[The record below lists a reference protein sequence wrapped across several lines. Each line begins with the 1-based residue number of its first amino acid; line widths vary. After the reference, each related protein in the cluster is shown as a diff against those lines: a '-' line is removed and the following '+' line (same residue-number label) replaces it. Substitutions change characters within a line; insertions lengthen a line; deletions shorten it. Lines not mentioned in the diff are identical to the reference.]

1 MCFGRIG
8 TFHRVE
14 SVRHV
19 SVIRCFWHVRVATL
33 AVGVACGGSP
43 VPQQAPTASLVGT
56 WRIVRHS
63 APAGSDSASLLL
75 GSAPRGYLVYDATG
89 HVFLQVQDSRADTL
103 RQGAWRDAPDSVLKR
118 LLSGFR
124 AYFGT
129 YTVDSL
135 ALLVMHR
142 LEGEFLPQG
151 RGTMEVATPF
161 RLRGD
166 SLTLGADSLEQWH
179 FVRVLR

>member
-1 MCFGRIG
+1 MCFARIE
-8 TFHRVE
+8 TFFRGE
-14 SVRHV
+14 SVRQV
-19 SVIRCFWHVRVATL
+19 SFIRCFWHVRWATL

-43 VPQQAPTASLVGT
+43 VPQPAPTASLVGT
-56 WRIVRHS
+56 WRIVRHAAS
-63 APAGSDSASLLL
+63 AGSDSASLLL
-75 GSAPRGYLVYDATG
+75 GPSPRGYLVYDATG

-103 RQGAWRDAPDSVLKR
+103 RQGAWREAPDSMLKR
-118 LLSGFR
+118 LLNGFR

-129 YTVDSL
+129 YTVDSV
-135 ALLVMHR
+135 ALLVVHR

-161 RLRGD
+161 RLQGD

-179 FVRVLR
+179 FVRVR